1 MKGYSTEIAAIVVA
15 VATPMLARFLTESCA
30 NEVAAYL
37 PVVAAGAYLWFKR
50 VSRGD
55 VNVAGFRK

>member
-1 MKGYSTEIAAIVVA
+1 MKGYSTEIAAIIVA
-15 VATPMLARFLTESCA
+15 VATPFLANFLSESCA

-37 PVVAAGAYLWFKR
+37 PTVAAGLYLWIKR

-55 VNVAGFRK
+55 VNAAGFRK